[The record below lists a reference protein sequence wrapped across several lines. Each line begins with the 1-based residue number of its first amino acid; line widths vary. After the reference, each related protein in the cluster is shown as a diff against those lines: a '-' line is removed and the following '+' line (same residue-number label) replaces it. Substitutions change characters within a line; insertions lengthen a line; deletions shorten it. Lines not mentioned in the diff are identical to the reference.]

1 MEMIENIRTFYKDRS
16 ETIPS
21 YSFREIDEVVY
32 CCNRTYTQVNGQEL
46 YPSRTE
52 KIAAIIFNMDKG
64 HYLSNGNKRISFGMV
79 VLFLSLE
86 QCLEDYINNSFKLQ
100 QISNCIDLVS
110 INELTKETL
119 IEKLR
124 SIV

>member
-1 MEMIENIRTFYKDRS
+1 MDKN
-16 ETIPS
+16 
-21 YSFREIDEVVY
+21 
-32 CCNRTYTQVNGQEL
+32 YTPQEQK
-46 YPSRTE
+46 
-52 KIAAIIFNMDKG
+52 KIAAIISNMDKG